1 MALITSI
8 QRSRR
13 IIRCHKRT
21 AMEVNFDER
30 LFSIWTAAAGAEC
43 GSSLSAANIQLD
55 REQAL
60 RLKELLNEFLAQSA
74 QNT

>member
-1 MALITSI
+1 
-8 QRSRR
+8 
-13 IIRCHKRT
+13 
-21 AMEVNFDER
+21 MEVNFDER

-60 RLKELLNEFLAQSA
+60 RLKELLNEFLTQSA